1 MRRVRAA
8 ASFPSQRSF
17 NTVLFSCTLSS
28 AHDETFRRAALNTTD
43 IIWTSFYTYLYVFL
57 FFIFILGG
65 LFPFLST
72 HLHAGLGEIDFQRH
86 LFAHEY
92 VRVASFGKQRLQNV
106 ELCARKSSPLSS
118 LLPRRRCG

>member
-8 ASFPSQRSF
+8 ASFPRSAASTPF
-17 NTVLFSCTLSS
+17 YSAARSLLLTTRHLAERLLTELTLFGRHFIRIWTYFYFYFYIFWGLFS
-28 AHDETFRRAALNTTD
+28 
-43 IIWTSFYTYLYVFL
+43 
-57 FFIFILGG
+57 
-65 LFPFLST
+65 FLST